1 MTENKDLNNVSAAVI
16 DALRAGRNTNRAAY
30 KAARSE
36 AFRAGYDK
44 FLKEALDSSNKHEA
58 KKQRATALSI
68 RRSNKFA
75 SEANFANA
83 VFDAPV
89 SFRNVKFASE
99 ANFANAV
106 FNAPVSFRN
115 VKFAS
120 EANFANA
127 VFNAPVSF
135 QDAEFISKAEFTNTV
150 FKDLVIDFP
159 EADYRFEEVSNR
171 AIVDSVN
178 HGEES
183 GNNTD
188 KEPAPQVKSPVV
200 KVAEPMRTLDHVNLT
215 HIKSLNE
222 SFSKYQSDIAKRF
235 QLVDLSSYDNF
246 FEALESLG
254 KSNFGKIEAWGE
266 VADRIS
272 SNFSKSFQNVNY
284 ASYAKLAETMRMHE
298 SAMKHINYSA
308 LAKALPKIDLNILRE
323 VNRKAKPEVE
333 RIAYLGLIDTI
344 RSARRAYYNNESSV
358 LSDAEYDAL
367 YRRLEIIEA
376 EHPHLIANDSPTQEV
391 GGEAI
396 EAFAPVTHLQRMYSL
411 EDVFSFEE
419 LRTWLTKTEESTRN
433 LTGSAPQ
440 WLTELKIDGL
450 AVNLLYRNGTLV
462 RAATRGDGTTGEDV
476 THNVRTIASIP
487 PQLTGENH
495 PEEIEIR
502 GEVFISSA
510 DFEKLNESMIAA
522 GKNPFANP
530 RNAAAGS
537 LRQKD
542 AAITASRPLSMYV
555 HGIGSR
561 TGLDIA
567 TQYETYD
574 LLASWGLPVSPY
586 SEIADNTEAVFDFI
600 NKYGEQRHSLVHE
613 IDGIVIKV
621 NDFATQA
628 QLGYTSRVPRWAVA
642 YKYPPEEVHTKL
654 LDIRVDVGRTG
665 RVTPYGVMEPVFVSG
680 STVERATLHNQDVV
694 KAKGVL
700 IGDTVVLR
708 KAGDV
713 IPEIVAPVVAL
724 RDGTEREF
732 VMPSEC
738 PSCGSPL
745 APGKEGDVD
754 LRCTNPRSCPA
765 QLTERVYYAASR
777 GAFDIEALGFEAA
790 KALTSPATP
799 DTPPLTTEA
808 HLFSLNIEDLREV
821 TIEREKKVKGVGTG
835 KMERV
840 PYFYTKPTKARPEP
854 KPTKNTLNLF
864 AELEKAKQQ
873 PLWRVLVALSIRH
886 VGPTAARALAAE
898 FGSMQ
903 AIREADR
910 ERLAA
915 VDGVGTTIADSII
928 EWFAE
933 DWHAEIVDSWAAA
946 GVRMEDSRDES
957 VERTLEGLTVV
968 VTGTLNGYT
977 RDGAK
982 EAIISRGGK
991 ASGSVSKRTHFVV
1004 AGANAGSKL
1013 DKAQQLGLKVLDEE
1027 GFTAL
1032 LEGGPEAVEATA
1044 E

>member
-1 MTENKDLNNVSAAVI
+1 MTENNTTQQTAPAEIRAESPAENSVEI
-16 DALRAGRNTNRAAY
+16 TEALRAEY
-30 KAARSE
+30 
-36 AFRAGYDK
+36 
-44 FLKEALDSSNKHEA
+44 
-58 KKQRATALSI
+58 
-68 RRSNKFA
+68 
-75 SEANFANA
+75 
-83 VFDAPV
+83 
-89 SFRNVKFASE
+89 
-99 ANFANAV
+99 
-106 FNAPVSFRN
+106 
-115 VKFAS
+115 
-120 EANFANA
+120 
-127 VFNAPVSF
+127 
-135 QDAEFISKAEFTNTV
+135 AE
-150 FKDLVIDFP
+150 L
-159 EADYRFEEVSNR
+159 
-171 AIVDSVN
+171 
-178 HGEES
+178 
-183 GNNTD
+183 TD
-188 KEPAPQVKSPVV
+188 K
-200 KVAEPMRTLDHVNLT
+200 
-215 HIKSLNE
+215 
-222 SFSKYQSDIAKRF
+222 
-235 QLVDLSSYDNF
+235 
-246 FEALESLG
+246 
-254 KSNFGKIEAWGE
+254 
-266 VADRIS
+266 
-272 SNFSKSFQNVNY
+272 
-284 ASYAKLAETMRMHE
+284 
-298 SAMKHINYSA
+298 
-308 LAKALPKIDLNILRE
+308 
-323 VNRKAKPEVE
+323 
-333 RIAYLGLIDTI
+333 I
-344 RSARRAYYNNESSV
+344 RAARRAYYNEDAPF

-376 EHPHLIANDSPTQEV
+376 EHPLIIANDSPTQEV

-419 LRTWLTKTEESTRN
+419 LRSWLTKTEENARN
-433 LTGSAPQ
+433 LTGGAPQ

-487 PQLTGENH
+487 QQLT
-495 PEEIEIR
+495 
-502 GEVFISSA
+502 
-510 DFEKLNESMIAA
+510 
-522 GKNPFANP
+522 PFANP

-808 HLFSLNIEDLREV
+808 HLFTLNIEDLREV

-864 AELEKAKQQ
+864 AELEKAKHQ

-898 FGSMQ
+898 LGSMQ

-933 DWHAEIVDSWAAA
+933 DWHAEVVDSWAAA
-946 GVRMEDSRDES
+946 GVRMEDTRDES

-991 ASGSVSKRTHFVV
+991 ASASVSKKTHFVV

-1032 LEGGPEAVEATA
+1032 LEGGPEAVEAA
-1044 E
+1044 SEE